1 MRRYGLS
8 RTEPSHAG
16 FNPLKHPW
24 ETSGSVSWSRAA
36 PSTNYTA
43 LGFLRDV
50 KALMRWLYPILGNT
64 DVCVGVGDGCVH
76 LSVNTSYI
84 TPNGEINLFHLVNPE
99 QDNGMQQLTWYQNHI
114 LSYIQGSML
123 LAAKPSPG
131 LAQHY

>member
-64 DVCVGVGDGCVH
+64 DVCVGVGDGRVH

-84 TPNGEINLFHLVNPE
+84 TPNGEINLFHLVNP
-99 QDNGMQQLTWYQNHI
+99 
-114 LSYIQGSML
+114 
-123 LAAKPSPG
+123 
-131 LAQHY
+131 